1 MRRRPAN
8 HSLRLLAI
16 LAIAGACLGVA
27 AGGATAATT
36 QDYIVVMEPGASLQ
50 QAVAEQRAAGNEVSK
65 TFSHAIDGFVV
76 NMTAA
81 DAAALRA
88 QNDTAIVERD
98 RPITLD
104 AAPAN
109 DPFASPVAL
118 TGLAGT
124 VTGSNASATKETGEP
139 LHAGY
144 TGGASVWYRWTP
156 RVSGNVTMKTEGS
169 SYDTLLGLYTGSTVG
184 ALTTIAANDD
194 YSTPGG
200 LYWSTITTPVT
211 AGTTYA
217 IAIDGYGA
225 QTGNITLNWVLTP
238 TTATTPDPPT
248 AVTATSGNA
257 QLGVAWTAP
266 ASNGGSP
273 ILSYTATAAPGGKTC
288 TATGATTCT
297 ITGLTNGTAY
307 TVSVKAT
314 NAQGASTASTSSA
327 AATPTAPRVPGAP
340 TGVTAAARNGAIVAA
355 WTAAVANGSPILSY
369 TATAA
374 PGGATC
380 TTTGAT
386 TCTISGLTNG
396 TAYTVSVKAT
406 NALGTSP
413 ASANSAPATPATVV
427 KARDI
432 ATQAWG
438 VDRLDQRAL
447 PLDGRIVEPAI
458 GNGVTAYII
467 DTGIRADHTEFAGRV
482 GTGYSSI
489 TDGNGANDCN
499 GHGTHVSGTVAGTT
513 LGVAPG
519 VQLIPVRVLDCSGSG
534 TNSGVIAG
542 IDWMIA
548 NHQAGVPAVAN
559 MSLGG
564 GYSAALNAEVAA
576 ATADGITMVVAAGN
590 SGADAC
596 GASPASEPTAITV
609 GATDSTD
616 TRASFSN
623 YGSCVDVFAPGV
635 AILSSWLDSATA
647 TATLSGTSMA
657 SPHVAGVAAV
667 LLSEGYTN
675 ANVTSAITSSAT
687 PGIVNDPAPG
697 SPNLLVSLA
706 NPVGNVTPV
715 TPVTPTPAPAP
726 APGTTPAP
734 TASLS
739 HLHVTFRAQR
749 GRANRGTYIISG
761 SASDPG
767 SLRITL
773 TGRTGVLATKGKR
786 MSTRSILN
794 FPVYGGPFTISTPI
808 TAKGATLQIVY
819 TPADTSI
826 APIISNPTV
835 ERIVAGTQTHLPA
848 KG

>member
-1 MRRRPAN
+1 M
-8 HSLRLLAI
+8 
-16 LAIAGACLGVA
+16 
-27 AGGATAATT
+27 
-36 QDYIVVMEPGASLQ
+36 
-50 QAVAEQRAAGNEVSK
+50 
-65 TFSHAIDGFVV
+65 
-76 NMTAA
+76 
-81 DAAALRA
+81 
-88 QNDTAIVERD
+88 
-98 RPITLD
+98 
-104 AAPAN
+104 
-109 DPFASPVAL
+109 
-118 TGLAGT
+118 
-124 VTGSNASATKETGEP
+124 
-139 LHAGY
+139 
-144 TGGASVWYRWTP
+144 
-156 RVSGNVTMKTEGS
+156 
-169 SYDTLLGLYTGSTVG
+169 
-184 ALTTIAANDD
+184 
-194 YSTPGG
+194 
-200 LYWSTITTPVT
+200 
-211 AGTTYA
+211 
-217 IAIDGYGA
+217 
-225 QTGNITLNWVLTP
+225 
-238 TTATTPDPPT
+238 
-248 AVTATSGNA
+248 
-257 QLGVAWTAP
+257 
-266 ASNGGSP
+266 
-273 ILSYTATAAPGGKTC
+273 
-288 TATGATTCT
+288 
-297 ITGLTNGTAY
+297 
-307 TVSVKAT
+307 
-314 NAQGASTASTSSA
+314 
-327 AATPTAPRVPGAP
+327 
-340 TGVTAAARNGAIVAA
+340 TAAARNGAIVAA

-380 TTTGAT
+380 TTSDVT

-534 TNSGVIAG
+534 SNSGVIAG